1 MGYNSAD
8 GAALVAA
15 AVQAAI
21 HGGAPR
27 RTVAAVAAAVAGT
40 VMSASA
46 APRQPATKPQVH
58 SQDARNDALEADS
71 PEQLL
76 TSLRAARRAQR
87 LRKKQRRR
95 EAKQAAGPSQSHN
108 EDVVTSTVPAEVPST
123 DGAAGQRT
131 EHVGALVAAPA
142 QAPRPL
148 AASAP
153 VAQPRGQD
161 SRKDKPIRSRS
172 RHDADDLKDQRSRS
186 SIGDSDADALSM
198 MGLKSHYYKTSDVA
212 SSGMPSRGRPAATG
226 SVHTTPP
233 YDPGIPGRR

>member
-40 VMSASA
+40 VLSAAA

-76 TSLRAARRAQR
+76 ASLRAARRAQR

-95 EAKQAAGPSQSHN
+95 EAKQAAGPPQSHN

-142 QAPRPL
+142 QAPRSL
-148 AASAP
+148 AVSAP

-161 SRKDKPIRSRS
+161 TRKDKPIRSRS
-172 RHDADDLKDQRSRS
+172 RQKLPAEDLNVLRD
-186 SIGDSDADALSM
+186 
-198 MGLKSHYYKTSDVA
+198 MGIELNSNITASDVA

-226 SVHTTPP
+226 SVLMTPP
-233 YDPGIPGRR
+233 YDPGRQ

>member
-1 MGYNSAD
+1 MSYNAAD

-40 VMSASA
+40 VLSAAA

-58 SQDARNDALEADS
+58 SQDAQNDALEADS

-76 TSLRAARRAQR
+76 ASLRAARRAQR

-95 EAKQAAGPSQSHN
+95 EAKQAAGPPQSHN

-123 DGAAGQRT
+123 EGAAGQRT

-142 QAPRPL
+142 QAPER
-148 AASAP
+148 AQAP
-153 VAQPRGQD
+153 D
-161 SRKDKPIRSRS
+161 SRKDKQIGTDD
-172 RHDADDLKDQRSRS
+172 DASDTASMQLGIHLDANLTLRPLIMHRLGCHHGPGCVIVLKVDPTPL
-186 SIGDSDADALSM
+186 G
-198 MGLKSHYYKTSDVA
+198 
-212 SSGMPSRGRPAATG
+212 PST
-226 SVHTTPP
+226 
-233 YDPGIPGRR
+233 